1 MAGNASELTSEPFT
15 VLAPLVAPTPAQ
27 EKRTAFLAALPK
39 QNALRLLPKAGKTLP
54 TLRPVLRW
62 KRGPRGTKLY
72 NLQVFRVTPGKTAK
86 AKPKVRKVLSRFP
99 RGRAYRAPAKR
110 LKAGTCYVWRVWPYT
125 GTAFTR
131 RPVGVSNFCVAS
143 KKVLR
148 KKAKIR
154 AAKIRAAKIR
164 AAKIR
169 AAKLRR

>member
-1 MAGNASELTSEPFT
+1 VP
-15 VLAPLVAPTPAQ
+15 
-27 EKRTAFLAALPK
+27 
-39 QNALRLLPKAGKTLP
+39 
-54 TLRPVLRW
+54 
-62 KRGPRGTKLY
+62 RGPLFQRSTKLY

-148 KKAKIR
+148 KRALKIR
-154 AAKIRAAKIR
+154 AAKIKAAKIR

-169 AAKLRR
+169 AAKLRAARARR